1 MRVID
6 QAAPGFAELQA
17 RILEPGFPWR
27 YARATRED
35 DGEENPWLRG
45 WVHMVY
51 DHGHWYSQDAEFIVK
66 QVVAMMGAVAEPISS
81 IFRVRIVL
89 NTITDRPYLN
99 GAHVDFVWPHK
110 TALLYINDADGDT
123 VIYEELCADERPQ
136 TFTVAQQIAPVANRL
151 VLFDGQCFHTGTTP
165 TRTARR
171 VVLNVNY
178 D

>member
-1 MRVID
+1 
-6 QAAPGFAELQA
+6 
-17 RILEPGFPWR
+17 
-27 YARATRED
+27 
-35 DGEENPWLRG
+35 
-45 WVHMVY
+45 MVY

-66 QVVAMMGAVAEPISS
+66 QIFAMMGAVAEPIGS
-81 IFRVRIVL
+81 IIRVRIVL

-123 VIYEELCADERPQ
+123 VIYEELCAGERPK

-151 VLFDGQCFHTGTTP
+151 VLFDGQRFHTGTTP